1 MSLRDVMAFI
11 QNHQQAVQAVATES
25 AAASASGAAPTND
38 CMGQPVK
45 APNPPSAASL
55 DAPDHPDA
63 NGVPAQ
69 ALPNWRTLDRAY
81 LAHHAHCHVCQA
93 AGRGACYSL
102 RCGVG
107 ASLWCTYTETVML
120 PGALPWQK
128 QNRFHHNGRS
138 A

>member
-11 QNHQQAVQAVATES
+11 QNHQQTVQTIAAES
-25 AAASASGAAPTND
+25 AAVSAFGEASKND
-38 CMGQPVK
+38 RMGQPVK
-45 APNPPSAASL
+45 APTPPSAASL

-63 NGVPAQ
+63 NEVPAQ
-69 ALPNWRTLDRAY
+69 ALTDWRTLDRAY

-93 AGRGACYSL
+93 AGRGARYSL

-107 ASLWCTYTETVML
+107 ASLWCTYTEAVML

-128 QNRFHHNGRS
+128 QNGFPHDGRS